1 MSIQDPLSCLL
12 IIEVLC
18 LCMLDKLFT
27 AMIALTF
34 IDEVSWMEI
43 AKRAKLTKKADHFVI
58 TLCGDIDGAY
68 CLW

>member
-1 MSIQDPLSCLL
+1 
-12 IIEVLC
+12 
-18 LCMLDKLFT
+18 MLDKLFT

-43 AKRAKLTKKADHFVI
+43 AKRAKLTKEADHFVI